1 MRVAASDAH
10 GWSVDFTRSRD
21 TTTRQGPRYSEC
33 HSPTTWSSS
42 CILSLSVPRA
52 HMRVVSLYM
61 ALTVASATVA
71 SSASAQSIGYSIV
84 PSAERIQ

>member
-1 MRVAASDAH
+1 MHSLVVSTTRAHARRVALFAS
-10 GWSVDFTRSRD
+10 
-21 TTTRQGPRYSEC
+21 
-33 HSPTTWSSS
+33 
-42 CILSLSVPRA
+42 
-52 HMRVVSLYM
+52 